1 MKTVLTIDCGTQSV
15 RAMLFD
21 ETGVL
26 VGKVKEAFEP
36 YFSVQEG
43 FAEQEPSFYWDKLC
57 SATQQ
62 LKTENPEAWDA
73 VIGVSVTA
81 MRDVGICLDKDKNPL
96 RPCILWMDRRKA
108 KCEKKLP
115 FKSRLIFKISGMN
128 DVVRKNRVDSK
139 SNWIR
144 ENEPEIWEKTDKYVQ
159 LSTYV
164 TYMLSGNLVDSVA
177 STIGHIPF
185 NYKAKKWMGP
195 DHFQMPILQV
205 EQNKLYDLV
214 DPGTELGKISAA
226 AAAASGI
233 KEGLPLIAAGS
244 DKGCETLGTGS
255 IAPHTASLSYGTTAT
270 IQITTE
276 KYVEPITF
284 LPAYPAVYPN
294 RYNPEIMVVRGY
306 WMLTWFLK
314 EFLGKS
320 PSEGYER
327 VLDKRLREI
336 PPCCEGLF
344 AQPYWGA
351 CLRYPESRGALIG
364 FSESHTMLH
373 VYRAIIEGIGFALYD
388 GMLSLQKKS
397 GVKVTKLAVSGGGAR
412 SDEVCQMTADL
423 FGLPVVRVQT
433 YETSGLGAAICAF
446 AGLGVFRD
454 FNEAMRN
461 MVHVSDEF
469 LPNPEIHAV
478 YQHFFDKVYKK
489 SYKRLQPIFFDI
501 KHTSN

>member
-1 MKTVLTIDCGTQSV
+1 MKTVLTIDCGTQSI

-21 ETGVL
+21 EKGVL
-26 VGKVKEAFEP
+26 IGKAKEVFEP

-43 FAEQEPSFYWDKLC
+43 FAEQEPSLYWERLC
-57 SATQQ
+57 AATQS
-62 LKTENPEAWDA
+62 LKKDYPDVWETISA
-73 VIGVSVTA
+73 VSVTS
-81 MRDVGICLDKDKNPL
+81 MRDVGICLDKDKKPL

-108 KCEKKLP
+108 KCEYKLP
-115 FKSRLIFKISGMN
+115 LKSRLIFKISGMD
-128 DVVRKNRVDSK
+128 DVIRKNQIECK

-144 ENEPEIWEKTDKYVQ
+144 ENEPEIWDKTDKYVQ
-159 LSTYV
+159 LSTYI
-164 TYMLSGNLVDSVA
+164 TYLLCGRLMDSVA

-195 DHFQMPILQV
+195 NHFQMPVLQLD
-205 EQNKLYDLV
+205 QSKLYELV
-214 DPGTELGKISAA
+214 DPGTEFGKITAEAA
-226 AAAASGI
+226 AATGI
-233 KEGLPLIAAGS
+233 REGLPLIAAGS

-255 IAPHTASLSYGTTAT
+255 IAPNTASLSFGTTAT

-314 EFLGKS
+314 EFLNKS

-327 VLDKRLREI
+327 VLDKQLKTV

-351 CLRYPESRGALIG
+351 CLRYPESKGALIG
-364 FSESHTMLH
+364 FCESHTMLH
-373 VYRAIIEGIGFALYD
+373 VYRALIEGIGFALYD

-397 GVKVTKLAVSGGGAR
+397 GTKVTKLAVSGGGAR
-412 SDEVCQMTADL
+412 SDEVCQMTADM

-446 AGLGVFRD
+446 AGLGVYRD
-454 FNEAMRN
+454 FDEAMRN
-461 MVHVSDEF
+461 MVHVTDEF
-469 LPNPEIHAV
+469 RPNPEVHAIYKSFYNNV
-478 YQHFFDKVYKK
+478 YRK

-501 KHTSN
+501 RRQCK